1 MLTQIS
7 SRPFRVL
14 ILRDKRLKSF
24 PWERERETE
33 RERERERKRERKIER
48 SVLNWSNGHLPCI
61 ICPSPWVMTC
71 HKDNREGKLFTW
83 LYMYIYIYIYIY
95 AIYML
100 YIIYIYTHTHNSFT
114 IIFFLTFYSPVYLTL
129 GLLKVGLSH
138 SKKIYF
144 LCFNESPL
152 KMINLN
158 ALLVLK
164 IFKVLIKTLWTT
176 KNDLFKNET
185 YI

>member
-1 MLTQIS
+1 MVIYRASYAQVHELWLATKI
-7 SRPFRVL
+7 
-14 ILRDKRLKSF
+14 
-24 PWERERETE
+24 TE
-33 RERERERKRERKIER
+33 RANC
-48 SVLNWSNGHLPCI
+48 LHDY
-61 ICPSPWVMTC
+61 ICT
-71 HKDNREGKLFTW
+71 
-83 LYMYIYIYIYIY
+83 YIYIYIY

-138 SKKIYF
+138 SKQIYF